1 LMVGVA
7 WSAGL
12 VLLVTFF
19 GAVNALMPDASAAT
33 LAVLGAVAKLAL
45 GALTGL
51 VTLPALRNLRQRH
64 QAALNP
70 PVAA

>member
-1 LMVGVA
+1 MV
-7 WSAGL
+7 
-12 VLLVTFF
+12 FF
-19 GAVNALMPDASAAT
+19 ATANALMPGASAAT

-51 VTLPALRNLRQRH
+51 VTLPALKNLKPRH
-64 QAALNP
+64 QPALKP